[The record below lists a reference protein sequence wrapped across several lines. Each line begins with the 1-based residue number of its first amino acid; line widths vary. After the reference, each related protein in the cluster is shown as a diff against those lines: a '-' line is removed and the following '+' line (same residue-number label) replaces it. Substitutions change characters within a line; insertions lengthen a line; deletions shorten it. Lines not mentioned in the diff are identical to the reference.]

1 MSMMVVWSS
10 CKRITEPE
18 GPLGQSLIIQIFS
31 LFLKLSLA
39 AWKQEKKKKKGMVSI
54 SWRRKGPRGVEFW
67 GDWEYFRLMTH
78 SGECRTVEV

>member
-39 AWKQEKKKKKGMVSI
+39 AWKQEKKKKK
-54 SWRRKGPRGVEFW
+54 RN
-67 GDWEYFRLMTH
+67 
-78 SGECRTVEV
+78 GEHFLETEGSQRCGILG